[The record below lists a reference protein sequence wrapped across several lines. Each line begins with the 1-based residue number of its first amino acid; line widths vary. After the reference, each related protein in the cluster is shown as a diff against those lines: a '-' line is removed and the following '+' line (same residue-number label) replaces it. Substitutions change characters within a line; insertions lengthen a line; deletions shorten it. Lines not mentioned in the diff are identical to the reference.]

1 MEVIWMSRCIII
13 GAGPGGMSAAL
24 YLKKAGL
31 DVTIIDNMPGGE
43 LLNID
48 KIDNYLG
55 FNSISGFD
63 LAVNM
68 LNQLKENNVEI
79 VKDIV
84 LSVIYDDGF
93 KVKLKSSII
102 EGDYVI
108 LASGKERKKLGIEG
122 EDYLVGRGVSYCAV
136 CDGAFYKDKNV
147 CVVGGGDSA
156 FSSALYLSNMCEKV
170 YVLVRGDVKASDDL
184 CNKVLKKDNVIVMK
198 NKIISKF
205 NFDDVLEN
213 VLLNDGNV
221 LDVSGVF
228 VSIGGTPR
236 TDILNKLGVR
246 LSNGYVVCDENM
258 ESSFKNLYAVGDV
271 RCKEFCQVSLAVSD
285 GIIAAL
291 SIGKKE

>member
-1 MEVIWMSRCIII
+1 MSKCIVI

-63 LAVNM
+63 LAINM

-79 VKDIV
+79 VKDRV
-84 LSVIYDDGF
+84 LSVEYDDCF
-93 KVKLKSSII
+93 KVKLKSDVVYS
-102 EGDYVI
+102 DYVI
-108 LASGKERKKLGIEG
+108 LASGKQNKKLGIEG
-122 EDYLVGRGVSYCAV
+122 EDYLLGRGVSYCAV
-136 CDGAFYKDKNV
+136 CDGAFYKDKDV

-156 FSSALYLSNMCEKV
+156 FSSALYLSNMCERV
-170 YVLVRGDVKASDDL
+170 YVLVRSDVRASDYL
-184 CNKVLKKDNVIVMK
+184 YNKVLEKDNVIVMK
-198 NKIISKF
+198 NKSISKF
-205 NFDDVLEN
+205 NFDEVLES

-221 LDVSGVF
+221 LNVSGVF
-228 VSIGGTPR
+228 VSIGGVPR
-236 TDILNKLGVR
+236 TDILDKLDVR

-271 RCKEFCQVSLAVSD
+271 RFKEFCQVSLAVSD
-285 GIIAAL
+285 GVIAAL
-291 SIGKKE
+291 NIRKKE